1 MPSSTFSSETTAA
14 AVRPA
19 SRKSIA
25 LLLVTIAL
33 LLLAFEAGTRM
44 VIERKSKVQRE
55 VNEEYAK
62 AIAIRKG
69 DASHPKQLLVVGNS
83 LVGFGIDMPAL
94 QRSLP
99 SGWQAHEFWIYNTN
113 YDDWYFGLRRL
124 LADGSRPDA
133 IAIVMAAMNWNASG
147 IRGDYSSQYLFRSA
161 DIPAVQSQ
169 LGLDR
174 STASGLLL
182 SRFSKAYALRGEVRK
197 IILNQIIPDLPR
209 MYALFQPGP
218 ARHIPDERVVEVASR
233 RMASYKDV
241 AAAYGIPIIAVV
253 PPITPPNEEYHSALR
268 TAASRAGIQ
277 IAIPTEARNLPPSD
291 FADDIHLS
299 KRGASV
305 FTEQLGKVL
314 GGNLT
319 SAAAT
324 PGNIEAA
331 VPARP

>member
-1 MPSSTFSSETTAA
+1 MRSTPKRLQFVKEMQAILNNCWWWATLWLVSGSTCRRCSAVCRLAGKHTSSGFITPITT
-14 AVRPA
+14 
-19 SRKSIA
+19 
-25 LLLVTIAL
+25 T
-33 LLLAFEAGTRM
+33 
-44 VIERKSKVQRE
+44 
-55 VNEEYAK
+55 
-62 AIAIRKG
+62 
-69 DASHPKQLLVVGNS
+69 
-83 LVGFGIDMPAL
+83 GI
-94 QRSLP
+94 
-99 SGWQAHEFWIYNTN
+99 SGSGGCW
-113 YDDWYFGLRRL
+113 R
-124 LADGSRPDA
+124 DGSRPDA